1 MNIFLLEAS
10 CLKKTVAI
18 DFFQLGDTICMRF
31 FLSLNGI
38 NTRGAVLAAPSSI
51 TTPPKTFVARVWCI
65 WPDDILD
72 DIVWPY
78 AIASYCDLTTNVTGT
93 ITWLFDPD
101 PGIENLEGIWD
112 DLMRS
117 PKFVR
122 GIQKVIAVEGKIF
135 DITVT
140 LNDPFALKIGIYF
153 LIQKDGRDLGEGC
166 VLSIDGKV

>member
-1 MNIFLLEAS
+1 MTNQ
-10 CLKKTVAI
+10 VV
-18 DFFQLGDTICMRF
+18 DFFQVEDTICMRF
-31 FLSLNGI
+31 FPSLNDM
-38 NTRGAVLAAPSSI
+38 NKRDAVLAAPSSI
-51 TTPPKTFVARVWCI
+51 TPPKTFVARVCCI

-78 AIASYCDLTTNVTGT
+78 AIASYCVPTTNVTGT

-101 PGIENLEGIWD
+101 PDIENPDGSWA

-117 PKFVR
+117 CKFVG
-122 GIQKVIAVEGKIF
+122 GIQKVIAIEGKLF

-153 LIQKDGRDLGEGC
+153 LIQKDGRDLGDGY
-166 VLSIDGKV
+166 VLSIDGKVY